1 MHFKNFLT
9 KYLISFLIL
18 AVAIAIVMALI
29 GTKPVAKQNQVEE
42 LAWNVTAQKAEL
54 YAHKPIIRLYGQL
67 ISRSPI
73 EISSAIEAQVEKRWV
88 ENGEYVVKD
97 QILLTFDPTKY
108 QLVYKQRKAET
119 EEIEF
124 LIKDEF
130 NRYKTD
136 KELLQKEKKL
146 LQIAEN
152 AVRRAQTLEKSE
164 MASDSQMDDALKSSL
179 TQQIAITQR
188 ESSIRNHPTR
198 FSQLKSKLAQAKT
211 RLALAKQDFDF
222 TEIRSPVNGYIH
234 NVSVNL
240 GEQVSRGKIII
251 SLFDN
256 EQREIRA
263 LLPEKYSYL
272 LQKALSEKDDLIGFA
287 ETENYQKAIRLDRIS
302 GNIDR
307 GLAGNYV
314 YFKLSEP
321 SDVFLI
327 GQTLDITLNLPA
339 VENSIALPH
348 DALYGTDSIYKIV
361 DNHLQRLEI
370 DWLGETLINEK
381 QTQIL
386 IRSPN
391 IAAEDLLLTSKFAN
405 ASHGLKVNISVEK

>member
-1 MHFKNFLT
+1 MRFKSSLI
-9 KYLISFLIL
+9 KYSIPILIL
-18 AVAIAIVMALI
+18 SIAIVIVMALVRS
-29 GTKPVAKQNQVEE
+29 KPVATQKQVEE
-42 LAWNVTAQKAEL
+42 LAWNVTAQKAEFS
-54 YAHKPIIRLYGQL
+54 AHKPIIRLYGQL

-88 ENGEYVVKD
+88 ENGEYVNKD
-97 QILLTFDPTKY
+97 QVLLTFDPTKY
-108 QLVYKQRKAET
+108 QLVHEQRKAET

-124 LIKDEF
+124 QIKDEI
-130 NRYKTD
+130 NRYETD

-188 ESSIRNHPTR
+188 ASAIRNHSTR
-198 FSQLKSKLAQAKT
+198 LSQLKSKLAQAKT

-240 GEQVSRGKIII
+240 GEQVSRGKVII
-251 SLFDN
+251 SLFDS

-272 LQKALSEKDDLIGFA
+272 LQKALSEKEDLIGFA
-287 ETENYQKAIRLDRIS
+287 ETENYQKSIKLDRVS

-307 GLAGNYV
+307 GLAGSYV

-321 SDVFLI
+321 GDVFLT

-361 DNHLQRLEI
+361 DDHLQRLEI
-370 DWLGETLINEK
+370 DWLGETLIDKRNAR
-381 QTQIL
+381 IL
-386 IRSPN
+386 IRSPD
-391 IAAEDLLLTSKFAN
+391 IGVEDLLLTSKFAN
-405 ASHGLKVNISVEK
+405 AAHGLKVNISDEK